1 MKDLVVIES
10 SGKVDKIK
18 SILGPN
24 YDVIN
29 TNGHICDLS
38 KSGPGGLGVDKENG
52 YTPSF
57 VSGEKEQKI
66 IAELKK
72 AQKTHG
78 EVILATDDDREG
90 EAIAYH
96 VARTLNLPLEDKNR
110 VVYEAIT
117 EEEIHKGMENRRS
130 IDMDLVASQEARRV
144 LDKLIGFGLSGSIK
158 RINKAQSAGRV
169 QSPVLKLICDHDKEI
184 SEFVPVIYYVINV
197 SGTIKGVSYAL
208 SFDSYKGNKERIT
221 DEALANEIIS
231 KIGTELPVL
240 DIKTTVST
248 QKPKVPY
255 ETSSLEVDAT
265 NKLGWRSSMTKDVM
279 QSLYEKG
286 YVTYIRT
293 DSVRLSDSFVES
305 ANNFIIN
312 TYGSEYVGTLHTKK
326 KNAHDQDAHEGIR
339 PTNIYTSPDS
349 LEGKVSPREQ
359 KLYELIYIH
368 TLQALMKPKTESV
381 RNITLGAN
389 DVVFHLEFRKTTFD
403 GASVLDKKE
412 KESASIPE
420 INKGDV
426 MSVTSKEAT
435 QKSTEPP
442 KHYTEADIIS
452 LMREKGIGRPSTYA
466 PTIQILLTR
475 DYVKRDKL
483 EIISTEKGQQ
493 TSNIL
498 NKYFPQYVDTEF
510 TRKMED
516 SLDAIG
522 SKETTYLDVVSEA
535 DKELQQALD
544 YAKNNAYKEP
554 DKESS
559 EVCPLCGAK
568 LVYKVNKKNGETFLG
583 CSNFPSC
590 RFVKPVPVSELP
602 TTNHKCPKCGADMVY
617 KKGQYGNYY
626 KCTNPECGY
635 NESIKKKYHK
645 SKKS

>member
-29 TNGHICDLS
+29 TNGHVCDLA
-38 KSGPGGLGVDKENG
+38 KSGPGGLGVDKADKYRPN
-52 YTPSF
+52 F
-57 VSGEKEQKI
+57 VSGEKEEKVI
-66 IAELKK
+66 SELKK
-72 AQKTHG
+72 AKKSHDH
-78 EVILATDDDREG
+78 VILATDDDREG

-96 VARTLNLPLEDKNR
+96 VARLLDLPLNEKNR

-117 EEEIHKGMENRRS
+117 EEEILKGMENRRT

-184 SEFVPVIYYVINV
+184 SEFVPVIYYVINA
-197 SGTIKGVSYAL
+197 SGTIKGIPYDL
-208 SFDSYKGNKERIT
+208 SFDSYKGSKERIT
-221 DEALANEIIS
+221 DEALATEIIRN
-231 KIGTELPVL
+231 IPAELPVL
-240 DIKTTVST
+240 EVKTSVST
-248 QKPKVPY
+248 QKPKIPY
-255 ETSSLEVDAT
+255 ETSSLEIDAT
-265 NKLGWRSSMTKDVM
+265 NKLGWRSNMTKDVM

-305 ANNFIIN
+305 ANEYIAK

-339 PTNIYTSPDS
+339 PTNILTTPES
-349 LEGKVSPREQ
+349 LTGKVKPAEQ

-381 RNITLGAN
+381 RNITLGN
-389 DVVFHLEFRKTTFD
+389 EDILFHLEFRKTTFD
-403 GASVLDKKE
+403 GASILDKKE
-412 KESASIPE
+412 KAPTNIPD
-420 INKGDV
+420 IGKGDV
-426 MSVTSKEAT
+426 LVVTSKEAI

-466 PTIQILLTR
+466 PTIQILITR

-510 TRKMED
+510 TKKMED

-522 SKETTYLDVVSEA
+522 SKETTYYDVVSSA
-535 DKELQQALD
+535 DAELQKALD

-559 EVCPLCGAK
+559 EICPLCGAK

-590 RFVKPVPVSELP
+590 RFVKPVPMSELP
-602 TTNHKCPKCGADMVY
+602 TANHKCPKCGSDMVY

-626 KCTNPECGY
+626 KCTNPECGF
-635 NESIKKKYHK
+635 NESIKKKRYK